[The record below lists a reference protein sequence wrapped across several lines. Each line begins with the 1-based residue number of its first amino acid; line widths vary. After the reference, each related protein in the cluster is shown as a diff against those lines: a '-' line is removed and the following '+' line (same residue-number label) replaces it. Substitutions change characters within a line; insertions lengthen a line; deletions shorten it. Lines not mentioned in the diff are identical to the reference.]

1 MNLITR
7 KELGSIKEL
16 YKNSDLVFNLK
27 LTKHKIQNNTQ
38 VIFRGLYIPSNI
50 IGDYFDKTD
59 LMGLRMLLLGL
70 QNITIN
76 LIGPHLNGNQL
87 TDSGN
92 NVRNV
97 SDLTY
102 DVEHESVMIS
112 KIFELEDEDISII
125 KIKYFDTISQLLESN
140 QSIFTDTQ
148 FFIVRGI
155 DYNTIKL
162 TFQKNE
168 MSLTGGNP
176 KMRQWFTTQDPELG

>member
-1 MNLITR
+1 
-7 KELGSIKEL
+7 
-16 YKNSDLVFNLK
+16 
-27 LTKHKIQNNTQ
+27 
-38 VIFRGLYIPSNI
+38 
-50 IGDYFDKTD
+50 
-59 LMGLRMLLLGL
+59 MGLRMLLLGL

-176 KMRQWFTTQDPELG
+176 KMRQWFTTQDQELGLFTHSLLLSSCNRNRKKCLKSINYY